1 MTMLGRVAEDALP
14 RDASDFIFGERLD
27 IVPQAEVLT
36 DVTLRWVTQGEQG
49 PYFIYVQYIDPHAP
63 YTPPA
68 PYDAAFNYRSDPPLR
83 SGGIDPLQLLPQ
95 GKNRE
100 QVGSI
105 LDQYDGEILY
115 NDHHIGR
122 LLAGLKEMGILDNAL
137 VIVTSDHGE
146 EFFEHGHIGHSKTLY
161 EEVLHV
167 PFMISWPGQ
176 LPAGMT
182 YDETVALVDVMP
194 TLLSLLGIEPPS
206 GVQGLSF
213 AAHLTQQAEAKPERK
228 HFAQLINNRLSQEM
242 VRHRRYKFI
251 RHGYG
256 PQQGLEE
263 LYDLQQDPLERTNMA
278 QKERTLVTTLKQ
290 DLEAFNTFISQ
301 FASLTPEERVQKLD
315 KDTERALRA
324 LGYIK

>member
-1 MTMLGRVAEDALP
+1 
-14 RDASDFIFGERLD
+14 
-27 IVPQAEVLT
+27 
-36 DVTLRWVTQGEQG
+36 
-49 PYFIYVQYIDPHAP
+49 
-63 YTPPA
+63 
-68 PYDAAFNYRSDPPLR
+68 
-83 SGGIDPLQLLPQ
+83 
-95 GKNRE
+95 
-100 QVGSI
+100 
-105 LDQYDGEILY
+105 
-115 NDHHIGR
+115 
-122 LLAGLKEMGILDNAL
+122 MGILDNAL